1 MIECKRS
8 LVVLLGNHHCHV
20 FLSSPAMDGA
30 LTATLS
36 GSAASLGDSLPV
48 FSHFVS
54 SRKAFQYVLLCLW
67 SYLNESQE
75 RLFTAGLWKPAQMQQ
90 RWRNKD
96 D

>member
-1 MIECKRS
+1 M
-8 LVVLLGNHHCHV
+8 LLGNHHCHV
-20 FLSSPAMDGA
+20 FLSFPAMDGT

-54 SRKAFQYVLLCLW
+54 SKEAFQYVLLCLW